1 MPFTFSHPAIVL
13 PLTYL
18 PKRWFSLTGLVIG
31 SLTPDFEYFIR
42 MKVQSNYSHTL
53 SGLFWFDIPL
63 GLLLA
68 FIFHNF
74 VRESLI
80 DNLPT
85 ILKSRLSSF
94 RQFNWNNH
102 FKKNWF
108 VIIISV
114 LIGAIS
120 HLFWDSFTH
129 VHGYFVEIIPMLIN
143 KIDIL
148 GMQIPIFKI
157 LQHSS
162 TLLGGTV
169 ICFALFKLPAD
180 KKVKGEFKLK
190 YWSVLAGLTLTIIL
204 IRFSMGLNYKAYG
217 QIIVTGISAM
227 LISLILTPW
236 IIKTITSENNGL
248 N

>member
-31 SLTPDFEYFIR
+31 SLTPDFEYFLR

-74 VRESLI
+74 VRESLV
-80 DNLPT
+80 DNLPIT
-85 ILKSRLSSF
+85 LKSRLSF
-94 RQFNWNNH
+94 FWQFNWNNH
-102 FKKNWF
+102 FKKKWF
-108 VIIISV
+108 VILVSI
-114 LIGAIS
+114 LIGAVS

-129 VHGYFVEIIPMLIN
+129 IHGYFVEVIPMLEN
-143 KIDIL
+143 KVDIL
-148 GMQIPIFKI
+148 GSQIPIFKI

-162 TLLGGTV
+162 TLLGGIV
-169 ICFALFKLPAD
+169 ISFALLKLPAD
-180 KKVKGEFKLK
+180 KNVTGQFNLK
-190 YWSVLAGLTLTIIL
+190 YWSVLGGLALTIIL
-204 IRFSMGLNYKAYG
+204 IRFLIGLNYKAYG
-217 QIIVTGISAM
+217 QFIVIGISSI
-227 LISLILTPW
+227 LISLIFTPW
-236 IIKTITSENNGL
+236 IVRKIKSKDNDLI
-248 N
+248 

>member
-18 PKRWFSLTGLVIG
+18 PKRWISLTGLVIG
-31 SLTPDFEYFIR
+31 SLTPDFEYFLR

-53 SGLFWFDIPL
+53 NGLFWFDIPL

-94 RQFNWNNH
+94 RQFNWNKH

-108 VIIISV
+108 VIIISF
-114 LIGAIS
+114 LIGVTS
-120 HLFWDSFTH
+120 HLFWDNFTH
-129 VHGYFVEIIPMLIN
+129 IHGYFVEIIPILTS
-143 KIDIL
+143 KIEIL
-148 GMQIPIFKI
+148 GSQMPIFKI
-157 LQHSS
+157 LQHLS
-162 TLLGGTV
+162 TLLGG
-169 ICFALFKLPAD
+169 IIISSALFKLPVE
-180 KKVKGEFKLK
+180 KNVTGQFNLK
-190 YWSVLAGLTLTIIL
+190 YWSILAGLTLTIIL
-204 IRFSMGLNYKAYG
+204 LRFSIGINHKAYG
-217 QIIVTGISAM
+217 QLIVTGISAI

-236 IIKTITSENNGL
+236 IVKNKRE
-248 N
+248 

>member
-18 PKRWFSLTGLVIG
+18 PRRWFSLTGLVIG

-94 RQFNWNNH
+94 SKFNWNKH
-102 FKKNWF
+102 FKKNWA
-108 VIIISV
+108 VIIISA

-129 VHGYFVEIIPMLIN
+129 VHGYFVEIIPMLTN

-148 GMQIPIFKI
+148 GMQIPVFKI

-162 TLLGGTV
+162 TLLGGIIISV
-169 ICFALFKLPAD
+169 ALLKLPIN
-180 KKVKGEFKLK
+180 KNITGGFSFK
-190 YWSVLAGLTLTIIL
+190 YWSIVVGLTLAIIF
-204 IRFSMGLNYKAYG
+204 IRFSTGLDYKAYG
-217 QIIVTGISAM
+217 QLIVTGISAV
-227 LISLILTPW
+227 LISLVFTPW
-236 IIKTITSENNGL
+236 LVRQINGENNNL
-248 N
+248 V

>member
-1 MPFTFSHPAIVL
+1 VPFTFSHPAIIL

-31 SLTPDFEYFIR
+31 SLTPDFEYFLR

-63 GLLLA
+63 GLLLT

-94 RQFNWNNH
+94 GQFNWNKH

-108 VIIISV
+108 VVIISI
-114 LIGAIS
+114 LIGASS

-129 VHGYFVEIIPMLIN
+129 AHGYFVEIIPMLTN

-148 GMQIPIFKI
+148 GMQIPLFKI

-162 TLLGGTV
+162 TLVGV
-169 ICFALFKLPAD
+169 IIISFALLKLPMN
-180 KKVKGEFKLK
+180 KSITGKFSLK
-190 YWSVLAGLTLTIIL
+190 YWGILNCLTLIIIL
-204 IRFSMGLNYKAYG
+204 IRFSIGLDYKAYG
-217 QIIVTGISAM
+217 QFIVTGISAV
-227 LISLILTPW
+227 LISLIFTPW
-236 IIKTITSENNGL
+236 IVRTTTSKKII
-248 N
+248 

>member
-18 PKRWFSLTGLVIG
+18 PKRWFSLTGLIIG

-42 MKVQSNYSHTL
+42 MKMQSNYSHTL

-63 GLLLA
+63 GLLLT

-80 DNLPT
+80 DNLP
-85 ILKSRLSSF
+85 ILLKSRLYSF
-94 RQFNWNNH
+94 KQFDWNNYL
-102 FKKNWF
+102 KKNWF
-108 VIIISV
+108 VIIISI

-129 VHGYFVEIIPMLIN
+129 AHGYFVEIIPMLTN

-148 GMQIPIFKI
+148 GMQIPILKI

-162 TLLGGTV
+162 TLLGG
-169 ICFALFKLPAD
+169 IIISFALLKLPVD
-180 KKVKGEFKLK
+180 KSIARQLNLK
-190 YWSVLAGLTLTIIL
+190 YWYILAGLSLAIIF
-204 IRFSMGLNYKAYG
+204 IRFSIGLDYKVYG
-217 QIIVTGISAM
+217 QFIVTGISAV
-227 LISLILTPW
+227 LISLTFTPW
-236 IIKTITSENNGL
+236 IIRKINDGNDSL
-248 N
+248 V